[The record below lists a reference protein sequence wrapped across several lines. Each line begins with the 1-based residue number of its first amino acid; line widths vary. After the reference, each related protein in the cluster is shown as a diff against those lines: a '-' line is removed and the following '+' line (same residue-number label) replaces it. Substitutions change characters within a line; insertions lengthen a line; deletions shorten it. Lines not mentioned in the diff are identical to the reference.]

1 MTHSRK
7 VEVYKELM
15 VTRRVG
21 ASTAAPP
28 LWQLCWS
35 LGLEIPPPLFMGAIS
50 LFLFAGTSFGI
61 LFGFG
66 AWVLGN
72 RGARSMPLSEAGWV
86 ALVTGAAFGIA
97 IAWYCRRLAR
107 QQQLG
112 SWSAFGT
119 APGVHL
125 ANQSRS
131 T

>member
-1 MTHSRK
+1 MTHTHK
-7 VEVYKELM
+7 VEAYKELM
-15 VTRRVG
+15 ASRGVA

-35 LGLEIPPPLFMGAIS
+35 LGFEIPPPLFMSPLA
-50 LFLFAGTSFGI
+50 LFLFTGTTFGV
-61 LFGFG
+61 LFSFG

-72 RGARSMPLSEAGWV
+72 RGSRTMPLSEAGWV
-86 ALVTGAAFGIA
+86 ALITGAGFGLA

-107 QQQLG
+107 KQQLG

-119 APGVHL
+119 APL
-125 ANQSRS
+125 R